1 MNESFEFDERHSQK
15 QLKKDIIF
23 CTFSDQ
29 TKIPH
34 YTIHLHQPNTRNTD
48 TRKEKE
54 IVKKKRTSVIKR
66 AGSEIKALSS
76 SGKLVKEKPSM
87 NQSYPQRREDRG
99 NFVSYRRR
107 ERAWRERK
115 RKCLRIQFVS
125 LRLLFLGWPQA
136 EADTAICQ
144 VQICKSNSIYL
155 SIFNNNI
162 KPHAV
167 FPVEIN
173 KINALQSK
181 NLKKCRATRSRLIF
195 LGNFKISIIFLGQFP
210 PVLLVLF
217 FN

>member
-1 MNESFEFDERHSQK
+1 VNESFEFDERHSQK

-87 NQSYPQRREDRG
+87 NQRYTLREEEEASYIFTQEEGRMK
-99 NFVSYRRR
+99 R
-107 ERAWRERK
+107 EREK
-115 RKCLRIQFVS
+115 V
-125 LRLLFLGWPQA
+125 
-136 EADTAICQ
+136 
-144 VQICKSNSIYL
+144 
-155 SIFNNNI
+155 
-162 KPHAV
+162 
-167 FPVEIN
+167 
-173 KINALQSK
+173 
-181 NLKKCRATRSRLIF
+181 
-195 LGNFKISIIFLGQFP
+195 
-210 PVLLVLF
+210 
-217 FN
+217 